1 MMSAL
6 VTRAIQLCEEAGA
19 AAEQGNIDRAEVL
32 YLESRELFLQ
42 EGGAHFVDAFQIM
55 KRIAY
60 MKESLGDFEGAILA
74 LENAA
79 RLLETHAGS
88 GCSS

>member
-1 MMSAL
+1 MTSAPL
-6 VTRAIQLCEEAGA
+6 ARAIQLCDEASA
-19 AAEQGNIDRAEVL
+19 AGEQGNLDRAEVL

-42 EGGAHFVDAFQIM
+42 QGGAHFLDAFQIM

-60 MKESLGDFEGAILA
+60 MKESLGDFEGAISA
-74 LENAA
+74 LEDAA
-79 RLLETHAGS
+79 RILETHAGT